1 MHGKAK
7 RFHWAALPWRQL
19 MVQSVDRI
27 FLDQQPIHSLFIQQ
41 NKHDLGGVKKW
52 RNGKLEYTKQLELG
66 K

>member
-41 NKHDLGGVKKW
+41 NKHDLGGVKK
-52 RNGKLEYTKQLELG
+52 
-66 K
+66 